1 MSDIE
6 SDQESVESGS
16 CTCSDYNP
24 DYSWFYDSRK
34 LETSYM
40 RFCIINDDD
49 QIIFKKNERTR
60 VNLDENKIKKYNK
73 TNEPKNEPKNEPI
86 INPTNKRKNVIKI
99 SKSSKRNEPINII
112 NNNRRKAN
120 NININVQNRQKI
132 EGLDVSGNDNDDKYK
147 NKSMSYK
154 QKKIPSKNN
163 SSSMLNEINTNTKLN
178 NFFHDNFEDYEHN
191 YSAVLVKNNFDDNNI
206 NLHRSPISF
215 TNKTMNIF
223 SHNKTEKKII
233 NLNIPK
239 GHVSPRL
246 NIYDTFA
253 SGNYIS
259 DEEKSGRNNNNDN
272 LDNIIKKNFQTRG
285 RIIKEKV
292 IKEIK
297 NITLQPG
304 QTIKPRT
311 VTKRKLKP
319 NTTIIKNDDGT
330 QNIITENTILTTI
343 TVNEIVDSS
352 KMYHDE
358 YPLDVQLVKQYIT
371 KIYKTEIENN
381 PYRQKK

>member
-132 EGLDVSGNDNDDKYK
+132 EGLDVSGNDNDDKASVTSTYR
-147 NKSMSYK
+147 
-154 QKKIPSKNN
+154 KIPS
-163 SSSMLNEINTNTKLN
+163 
-178 NFFHDNFEDYEHN
+178 
-191 YSAVLVKNNFDDNNI
+191 
-206 NLHRSPISF
+206 
-215 TNKTMNIF
+215 
-223 SHNKTEKKII
+223 
-233 NLNIPK
+233 
-239 GHVSPRL
+239 
-246 NIYDTFA
+246 
-253 SGNYIS
+253 
-259 DEEKSGRNNNNDN
+259 
-272 LDNIIKKNFQTRG
+272 
-285 RIIKEKV
+285 
-292 IKEIK
+292 
-297 NITLQPG
+297 
-304 QTIKPRT
+304 
-311 VTKRKLKP
+311 
-319 NTTIIKNDDGT
+319 
-330 QNIITENTILTTI
+330 
-343 TVNEIVDSS
+343 
-352 KMYHDE
+352 
-358 YPLDVQLVKQYIT
+358 
-371 KIYKTEIENN
+371 
-381 PYRQKK
+381 

>member
-1 MSDIE
+1 MSDVE

-40 RFCIINDDD
+40 RFCIINDND

-73 TNEPKNEPKNEPI
+73 TNEPKNEPI

-99 SKSSKRNEPINII
+99 SKSSKRNEPTNITI
-112 NNNRRKAN
+112 NNKRKAN
-120 NININVQNRQKI
+120 NININVQNRQKN
-132 EGLDVSGNDNDDKYK
+132 ESLDVAGNDNDDKCK
-147 NKSMSYK
+147 NKSISYR
-154 QKKIPSKNN
+154 QKKTSSKNN
-163 SSSMLNEINTNTKLN
+163 SSSMLNEINTNTKIT
-178 NFFHDNFEDYEHN
+178 NFFPENFEDYEHN
-191 YSAVLVKNNFDDNNI
+191 FSAPIVKNNFEDNNI
-206 NLHRSPISF
+206 NLSRSPITF
-215 TNKTMNIF
+215 TNKSKNIF
-223 SHNKTEKKII
+223 NHNKTEKKLL
-233 NLNIPK
+233 NLNMPK
-239 GHVSPRL
+239 GYVSPRL

-285 RIIKEKV
+285 RTIKEKV

-304 QTIKPRT
+304 QTIKPKT

-319 NTTIIKNDDGT
+319 STTIVKNEDGT

-381 PYRQKK
+381 PYRQRK

>member
-1 MSDIE
+1 
-6 SDQESVESGS
+6 
-16 CTCSDYNP
+16 
-24 DYSWFYDSRK
+24 
-34 LETSYM
+34 
-40 RFCIINDDD
+40 
-49 QIIFKKNERTR
+49 
-60 VNLDENKIKKYNK
+60 
-73 TNEPKNEPKNEPI
+73 
-86 INPTNKRKNVIKI
+86 
-99 SKSSKRNEPINII
+99 
-112 NNNRRKAN
+112 
-120 NININVQNRQKI
+120 
-132 EGLDVSGNDNDDKYK
+132 
-147 NKSMSYK
+147 
-154 QKKIPSKNN
+154 
-163 SSSMLNEINTNTKLN
+163 
-178 NFFHDNFEDYEHN
+178 
-191 YSAVLVKNNFDDNNI
+191 
-206 NLHRSPISF
+206 
-215 TNKTMNIF
+215 MNIF

-285 RIIKEKV
+285 RTIKEKV